1 MEMKFHLPY
10 LDSNLEGCV
19 YVEKEA
25 GAIRWL
31 VWGQESYETLE
42 YLSRVGNFPKVKR
55 DGSGGP
61 GLRAI
66 NTSRL
71 LYGRIWNRAGW
82 LFPPALLTI
91 IN

>member
-1 MEMKFHLPY
+1 MEMKFYLPY
-10 LDSNLEGCV
+10 LYSNLRVCV

-42 YLSRVGNFPKVKR
+42 YLSRVGNFPKVKC

-61 GLRAI
+61 GLQAI

-71 LYGRIWNRAGW
+71 LYVRMWKRAG
-82 LFPPALLTI
+82 
-91 IN
+91 

>member
-61 GLRAI
+61 GLWAEDEDNHDWWSPRKMSKHI
-66 NTSRL
+66 
-71 LYGRIWNRAGW
+71 
-82 LFPPALLTI
+82 P
-91 IN
+91 

>member
-1 MEMKFHLPY
+1 MKFYLPY
-10 LDSNLEGCV
+10 LYSNLEVCV

-31 VWGQESYETLE
+31 VWGQESYETLA
-42 YLSRVGNFPKVKR
+42 YLSRVGNFPKVKC

-61 GLRAI
+61 GLQVI
-66 NTSRL
+66 NICRL
-71 LYGRIWNRAGW
+71 LYVRILKRAVW
-82 LFPPALLTI
+82 LFPSALITI